1 MDLPLENKKFA
12 GLVLVALALFF
23 FTVLGF
29 VGLKTILAVL
39 LLFVLPFYLLLR
51 KWFSEEESVF
61 YAFFV
66 GMGIFSTLVYNIGFI
81 TGIKWAIAITFI
93 VLIALVF
100 VLKKKKPSH
109 TPEVQTQQ

>member
-1 MDLPLENKKFA
+1 MDLPLDNKKLA
-12 GLVLVALALFF
+12 GLILVALAIFF
-23 FTVLGF
+23 FVVLGF

-39 LLFVLPFYLLLR
+39 LLFILPFYLLLR

-66 GMGIFSTLVYNIGFI
+66 GMGIFSTLVYNLGFI
-81 TGIKWAIAITFI
+81 VGIRWAIAITFV

-100 VLKKKKPSH
+100 LLKNVKNFSPIQPSN
-109 TPEVQTQQ
+109 